1 MLAKSVERHFLK
13 FPYDANGALRGLEIF
28 CWFIISVNSGIISV
42 VKWQRR
48 SFLYTK
54 FSIVMCCYV
63 YFQIYTIL
71 SFRIGNDFADNSRF
85 STGRMKAESKRTNVA
100 MRTQRMESPKSATTG
115 SESDGELPVLQRNFL
130 HPDIPIWRLTSWA
143 PVRAVADGSADVV
156 TSSHPSPCNT
166 SSIWMFSRTDNED
179 DLTVSLASADWPQ
192 QLPQLCWI
200 VQTARKVERSLL
212 REEIYRVLDFLGNA
226 SWR

>member
-1 MLAKSVERHFLK
+1 MFIFK
-13 FPYDANGALRGLEIF
+13 FTPYYLFVLGMISLIIRDFQRAEWRQSLREQMWRWGLRE
-28 CWFIISVNSGIISV
+28 
-42 VKWQRR
+42 WQ
-48 SFLYTK
+48 
-54 FSIVMCCYV
+54 
-63 YFQIYTIL
+63 
-71 SFRIGNDFADNSRF
+71 
-85 STGRMKAESKRTNVA
+85 
-100 MRTQRMESPKSATTG
+100 ESPKSATTKRG